1 MRFPIKMASWLC
13 VAVSA
18 LPLAISAQESG
29 SAVTSPE
36 VPTYQLKMSVPAGSK
51 HYIGVSI
58 DGNVVSSVG
67 ENSVPFAMKMSTYN
81 KTDYLSKDEA
91 NIYTVKTT
99 VSYGKM
105 LMNNKPMPMPTQ
117 NLKIGITMKMNEYGQ
132 PIEIISMDK
141 VDIPNMPSNLD
152 LNSLMKQS
160 GMTFFP
166 KEPIKV
172 GDTWANEFA
181 MPKSDAPAMKLV
193 NTLEKVEEVGGKQIA
208 SIRSKGTMDMSK
220 LLESATKVNPMMAM
234 MKATGEGTID
244 MVANIDLATGQTV
257 GGGGDINMVM
267 NMTMPD
273 ANSAQAPM
281 NIRVDT
287 NMRATINVLT
297 EAQYLEATK
306 PVVKPTVKPAAK
318 PTPKPAAKP
327 TPKAKPPVKKSK

>member
-1 MRFPIKMASWLC
+1 M
-13 VAVSA
+13 SA
-18 LPLAISAQESG
+18 LPLAVLAQES
-29 SAVTSPE
+29 SP
-36 VPTYQLKMSVPAGSK
+36 VVSSPDAPTYQLKMSVPVGSK
-51 HYIGVSI
+51 QYISVSI
-58 DGNVVSSVG
+58 DGNVVSTVG
-67 ENSVPFAMKMSTYN
+67 ENSMPFAMKMTTYN

-105 LMNNKPMPMPTQ
+105 LMNNQSIPLPAQ

-141 VDIPNMPSNLD
+141 IDIPNMPNTLD

-166 KEPIKV
+166 KDPIKV
-172 GDTWANEFA
+172 GDSWANEFA

-208 SIRSKGTMDMSK
+208 SIRSKGTIDMSK
-220 LLESATKVNPMMAM
+220 LLESATKVNPMLAM
-234 MKATGEGTID
+234 MKATGDGTID
-244 MVANIDLATGQTV
+244 MVANVVLATGQTV

-273 ANSAQAPM
+273 TNSAQAPM

-287 NMRATINVLT
+287 NMKAAINVLT

-318 PTPKPAAKP
+318 PAPKPAAKP
-327 TPKAKPPVKKSK
+327 APKAKPPVKKSK